1 MLYSRKIGPLQLLIR
16 ELFMGNKP
24 GKVTSI
30 LEEMICLI
38 ESGEWGRAGFVPTRR
53 DLAKR
58 FATTTSTI
66 NDVFALLHAMGY
78 VISKGRNVM
87 INPNRMTI
95 PALVP
100 SFDHYLQQQGLTPFM
115 QNVGDPEI
123 VSLDSKMAQAFDLP
137 AGTRAVRRIRVQG
150 EKLGNRL
157 VPYRVAET
165 YYPETLAAHYLARMR
180 KDPLFVVIDQ
190 IADDSGKTITRSRLK
205 VLTRFPG
212 KQEQSLLQISLHT
225 PVTELFRISY
235 SADATIIVF
244 SRIILISH
252 RFALSLDTDTR
263 LEHTHA
269 DSRF

>member
-1 MLYSRKIGPLQLLIR
+1 MA
-16 ELFMGNKP
+16 NKP
-24 GKVTSI
+24 GKVAAI
-30 LEEMICLI
+30 LEEIIGLI
-38 ESGEWGRAGFVPTRR
+38 EGGEWGQAGFVPTRR

-58 FATTTSTI
+58 FETTTSTI
-66 NDVFALLHAMGY
+66 NDVFTFLHAMGY

-123 VSLDSKMAQAFDLP
+123 ISLDGKMAEAFGLP

-165 YYPETLAAHYLARMR
+165 YYPETLAEQYLARMR
-180 KDPLFVVIDQ
+180 KDPLFIVIDQ
-190 IADDSGKTITRSRLK
+190 IADDSGKMITRSKLNI
-205 VLTRFPG
+205 LTRFPG
-212 KQEQSLLQISLHT
+212 KQEQSLLQISFHT

-235 SADATIIVF
+235 SDDGTIVVF
-244 SRIILISH
+244 SRVILISH
-252 RFALSLDTDTR
+252 RFTLSLDTDTR
-263 LEHTHA
+263 LEHSHT
-269 DSRF
+269 DSKF